1 MLFHETTKKKNK
13 KKLSNSSLNF
23 KLSTFNPKTCI
34 YARFSVSLQ
43 PNLSYYALNKNIMA
57 YRIALIGYG
66 NIGRAAE
73 QAIIAAPDMELAG
86 IYHHN
91 DSLDTIQ
98 ADAVLLCTPTR
109 EVEKFA
115 LQLLEKGICTVDS
128 FDIHNQIVALR
139 KSLDAAAN
147 AHQAV
152 SVVSAG
158 WDPGSDSVVRA
169 LLLAMAPQGITYTNF
184 GPGRSMGHTVA
195 AKAIEGIKNALSMTI
210 PLGTGVHRR
219 MVYVE
224 LEEGASAAE
233 VEKRLLADDY
243 FAHDE
248 THMIVVDDVEA
259 LNNVAHGVNL
269 VRSGVSGNT
278 HNQRFEFNMT
288 INNPALTAQV
298 MVSCARAAVRMQQAG
313 RYGAYTMIELAP
325 IDLLPGEKEQLIK
338 QLV

>member
-1 MLFHETTKKKNK
+1 
-13 KKLSNSSLNF
+13 
-23 KLSTFNPKTCI
+23 
-34 YARFSVSLQ
+34 
-43 PNLSYYALNKNIMA
+43 MA

-66 NIGRAAE
+66 NIGRAVE
-73 QAIIAAPDMELAG
+73 QAIIAAPDMELVG

-91 DSLDTIQ
+91 DSLEAIQ

-139 KSLDAAAN
+139 DSLGIAAQT
-147 AHQAV
+147 HKAV
-152 SVVSAG
+152 SVIAAG

-195 AKAIEGIKNALSMTI
+195 AKAIDGIKNALSITI

-224 LEEGASAAE
+224 LEEGADAAV
-233 VEKRLLADDY
+233 VEQKLLADDY

-269 VRSGVSGNT
+269 VRSGVSGST

-288 INNPALTAQV
+288 INNPALTAQI
-298 MVSCARAAVRMQQAG
+298 MVSCARAAIRMKQAE

-325 IDLLPGEKEQLIK
+325 IDLLPGDKENLIK
-338 QLV
+338 TLV